1 MTKVSTITPCYNM
14 SKYMKGFLDNLS
26 TQTHKDLEIVLD
38 HNDPSDEEVKLVEEY
53 NEQYDNI
60 LHIKVEGVDPI
71 GTSMNRCIE
80 YATGDYLCIWN
91 VDDLRTPDSIE
102 VMAKALDENPDVD
115 FVYGNYIIVPKFGST
130 EGQYVDETGEK
141 MNYNRYDLGPYFMFR
156 KSLLEKSGVFDEQL
170 VQGADYD
177 LALRLAFNAKGLHLP
192 INLGYYLN
200 EGLGQSTKPDSK
212 QPIERTVIELRY
224 NIRVLEPH
232 LVPYT
237 RTYDVGNII
246 VDEEKFQ
253 FLILDESHNT
263 EKIISDTQSS
273 PYIKWNDESLADLI
287 RNDNVYNVFI
297 FNKDG
302 NHGYFSLLHNLTSNI
317 EGTIVE
323 LGNREGL
330 GILSIYDALSEK
342 VNYIHLIL

>member
-38 HNDPSDEEVKLVEEY
+38 HNDPSEEEVKLVEDY

-115 FVYGNYIIVPKFGST
+115 FVYGNYVIVPKFGGT
-130 EGQYVDETGEK
+130 EGQYVDETGREDELTTG
-141 MNYNRYDLGPYFMFR
+141 MILGPYFMFR

-200 EGLGQSTKPDSK
+200 EGLGQSTKPNSK

-237 RTYDVGNII
+237 RSYDVGNII
-246 VDEEKFQ
+246 VDEEK
-253 FLILDESHNT
+253 I
-263 EKIISDTQSS
+263 
-273 PYIKWNDESLADLI
+273 P
-287 RNDNVYNVFI
+287 V
-297 FNKDG
+297 
-302 NHGYFSLLHNLTSNI
+302 SNF
-317 EGTIVE
+317 
-323 LGNREGL
+323 R
-330 GILSIYDALSEK
+330 
-342 VNYIHLIL
+342 

>member
-115 FVYGNYIIVPKFGST
+115 FVYGNYVIVPKFGGT
-130 EGQYVDETGEK
+130 EGQYVDETGREDELTTG
-141 MNYNRYDLGPYFMFR
+141 MILGPYFMFR
-156 KSLLEKSGVFDEQL
+156 KSILEKSGIFDEQL

-177 LALRLAFNAKGLHLP
+177 LALRLAMNGKGLHLP

-200 EGLGQSTKPDSK
+200 EGLGQSTKPNSK

-237 RTYDVGNII
+237 RSYDVDNII
-246 VDEEKFQ
+246 VDEEKIPVST
-253 FLILDESHNT
+253 L
-263 EKIISDTQSS
+263 K
-273 PYIKWNDESLADLI
+273 
-287 RNDNVYNVFI
+287 
-297 FNKDG
+297 
-302 NHGYFSLLHNLTSNI
+302 
-317 EGTIVE
+317 
-323 LGNREGL
+323 
-330 GILSIYDALSEK
+330 
-342 VNYIHLIL
+342 

>member
-38 HNDPSDEEVKLVEEY
+38 HNDPSDEEVKMVEEY
-53 NEQYDNI
+53 NEQHDNI

-130 EGQYVDETGEK
+130 EGQYVDETGREDELTTG
-141 MNYNRYDLGPYFMFR
+141 MILGPYFMFR
-156 KSLLEKSGVFDEQL
+156 KSLLKKSGVFDEQL

-200 EGLGQSTKPDSK
+200 EGLGQSTKPNSK

-237 RTYDVGNII
+237 RSYDVGNII
-246 VDEEKFQ
+246 VDEEK
-253 FLILDESHNT
+253 I
-263 EKIISDTQSS
+263 
-273 PYIKWNDESLADLI
+273 P
-287 RNDNVYNVFI
+287 V
-297 FNKDG
+297 
-302 NHGYFSLLHNLTSNI
+302 SNF
-317 EGTIVE
+317 
-323 LGNREGL
+323 R
-330 GILSIYDALSEK
+330 
-342 VNYIHLIL
+342 

>member
-38 HNDPSDEEVKLVEEY
+38 HNDPSDEEVKLVEDY

-102 VMAKALDENPDVD
+102 VMAKALDDNPDID
-115 FVYGNYIIVPKFGST
+115 FVYGNYTIVPNFGGT
-130 EGQYVDETGEK
+130 EGQYVDETGREDELTTG
-141 MNYNRYDLGPYFMFR
+141 MILGPYFMFR

-177 LALRLAFNAKGLHLP
+177 LALRLAYNGKGLHLP

-212 QPIERTVIELRY
+212 QPLERTVIELRY
-224 NIRVLEPH
+224 GIRVLEPQ

-237 RTYDVGNII
+237 QTYDVENII
-246 VDEEKFQ
+246 VDEEKIPVANF
-253 FLILDESHNT
+253 
-263 EKIISDTQSS
+263 K
-273 PYIKWNDESLADLI
+273 
-287 RNDNVYNVFI
+287 
-297 FNKDG
+297 
-302 NHGYFSLLHNLTSNI
+302 
-317 EGTIVE
+317 
-323 LGNREGL
+323 
-330 GILSIYDALSEK
+330 
-342 VNYIHLIL
+342 

>member
-115 FVYGNYIIVPKFGST
+115 FVYGNYVIVPNFGGT
-130 EGQYVDETGEK
+130 EGQYVDETGREDELK
-141 MNYNRYDLGPYFMFR
+141 TGMILGPYFMFR
-156 KSLLEKSGVFDEQL
+156 KSILEKSGVFDEQL

-177 LALRLAFNAKGLHLP
+177 LALRLALNGKGLHLP

-200 EGLGQSTKPDSK
+200 EGLGQSTKPNSK
-212 QPIERTVIELRY
+212 QPIERTVIELS
-224 NIRVLEPH
+224 
-232 LVPYT
+232 
-237 RTYDVGNII
+237 
-246 VDEEKFQ
+246 
-253 FLILDESHNT
+253 LIH
-263 EKIISDTQSS
+263 I
-273 PYIKWNDESLADLI
+273 
-287 RNDNVYNVFI
+287 
-297 FNKDG
+297 
-302 NHGYFSLLHNLTSNI
+302 
-317 EGTIVE
+317 
-323 LGNREGL
+323 
-330 GILSIYDALSEK
+330 
-342 VNYIHLIL
+342 

>member
-115 FVYGNYIIVPKFGST
+115 FVYGNYIIVPRFGST
-130 EGQYVDETGEK
+130 EGQYVDETGREDELK
-141 MNYNRYDLGPYFMFR
+141 TGMILGPYFMFR

-170 VQGADYD
+170 IQGADYD

-237 RTYDVGNII
+237 RSYDVGNII
-246 VDEEKFQ
+246 VDEEK
-253 FLILDESHNT
+253 I
-263 EKIISDTQSS
+263 
-273 PYIKWNDESLADLI
+273 P
-287 RNDNVYNVFI
+287 V
-297 FNKDG
+297 
-302 NHGYFSLLHNLTSNI
+302 SNF
-317 EGTIVE
+317 
-323 LGNREGL
+323 R
-330 GILSIYDALSEK
+330 
-342 VNYIHLIL
+342 

>member
-1 MTKVSTITPCYNM
+1 
-14 SKYMKGFLDNLS
+14 MKGFLDNLS

-130 EGQYVDETGEK
+130 EGQYVDETGREDELTTG
-141 MNYNRYDLGPYFMFR
+141 MILGPYFMFR
-156 KSLLEKSGVFDEQL
+156 KSILEKSGIFDEQL

-177 LALRLAFNAKGLHLP
+177 LALRLAMNGKGLHLP

-200 EGLGQSTKPDSK
+200 EGLGQSTKPNSK

-232 LVPYT
+232 IVPYT
-237 RTYDVGNII
+237 RSYDVENII
-246 VDEEKFQ
+246 VDEEK
-253 FLILDESHNT
+253 IPVS
-263 EKIISDTQSS
+263 
-273 PYIKWNDESLADLI
+273 
-287 RNDNVYNVFI
+287 
-297 FNKDG
+297 
-302 NHGYFSLLHNLTSNI
+302 NL
-317 EGTIVE
+317 
-323 LGNREGL
+323 R
-330 GILSIYDALSEK
+330 
-342 VNYIHLIL
+342 

>member
-53 NEQYDNI
+53 NEEYDNI

-115 FVYGNYIIVPKFGST
+115 FVYGNYVIVPKFGGT
-130 EGQYVDETGEK
+130 EGQYVDETGREDELTTG
-141 MNYNRYDLGPYFMFR
+141 MILGPYFMFR
-156 KSLLEKSGVFDEQL
+156 KSILEKSGVFDEQL

-177 LALRLAFNAKGLHLP
+177 LALRLALNGKGLHLP

-200 EGLGQSTKPDSK
+200 EGLGQSTKPNSK

-237 RTYDVGNII
+237 REYDVENII
-246 VDEEKFQ
+246 VDEEK
-253 FLILDESHNT
+253 IAVS
-263 EKIISDTQSS
+263 
-273 PYIKWNDESLADLI
+273 
-287 RNDNVYNVFI
+287 
-297 FNKDG
+297 
-302 NHGYFSLLHNLTSNI
+302 NL
-317 EGTIVE
+317 
-323 LGNREGL
+323 
-330 GILSIYDALSEK
+330 K
-342 VNYIHLIL
+342 

>member
-1 MTKVSTITPCYNM
+1 
-14 SKYMKGFLDNLS
+14 MKGFLDNLS

-38 HNDPSDEEVKLVEEY
+38 HNDPSAEEVKLVEEY

-115 FVYGNYIIVPKFGST
+115 FVYGNYVIVPRFGGI
-130 EGQYVDETGEK
+130 EGQYVDETGREDELTTG
-141 MNYNRYDLGPYFMFR
+141 MILGPYFMFR
-156 KSLLEKSGVFDEQL
+156 KSILEKSGVFDEQL

-177 LALRLAFNAKGLHLP
+177 LALRLAMNGKGLHLP

-200 EGLGQSTKPDSK
+200 EGLGQSTKPNSK

-237 RTYDVGNII
+237 RSYDVDNII
-246 VDEEKFQ
+246 VDEEK
-253 FLILDESHNT
+253 I
-263 EKIISDTQSS
+263 
-273 PYIKWNDESLADLI
+273 PVA
-287 RNDNVYNVFI
+287 
-297 FNKDG
+297 
-302 NHGYFSLLHNLTSNI
+302 NLT
-317 EGTIVE
+317 
-323 LGNREGL
+323 
-330 GILSIYDALSEK
+330 
-342 VNYIHLIL
+342 

>member
-38 HNDPSDEEVKLVEEY
+38 HNDPSDEEVNLVEEY
-53 NEQYDNI
+53 NEEYDNI

-115 FVYGNYIIVPKFGST
+115 FVYGNYVIVSRFGGT
-130 EGQYVDETGEK
+130 EGQYVDETGREDELTTG
-141 MNYNRYDLGPYFMFR
+141 MILGPYFMFR
-156 KSLLEKSGVFDEQL
+156 KSILEKSGIFDEQL

-177 LALRLAFNAKGLHLP
+177 LALRLALNGKGLHLP

-200 EGLGQSTKPDSK
+200 EGLGQSTKPNSK
-212 QPIERTVIELRY
+212 QPIERTVIELSY
-224 NIRVLEPH
+224 KIRVLEPH

-237 RTYDVGNII
+237 RDYDVENII
-246 VDEEKFQ
+246 VDEEK
-253 FLILDESHNT
+253 IPVS
-263 EKIISDTQSS
+263 
-273 PYIKWNDESLADLI
+273 
-287 RNDNVYNVFI
+287 
-297 FNKDG
+297 
-302 NHGYFSLLHNLTSNI
+302 NL
-317 EGTIVE
+317 
-323 LGNREGL
+323 
-330 GILSIYDALSEK
+330 K
-342 VNYIHLIL
+342 

>member
-115 FVYGNYIIVPKFGST
+115 FVYGNYVIVPRFGGT
-130 EGQYVDETGEK
+130 EGQYVDETGREDELTTG
-141 MNYNRYDLGPYFMFR
+141 MILGPFFMFR
-156 KSLLEKSGVFDEQL
+156 KSLIEKSGVFDEQL
-170 VQGADYD
+170 IQGADYD
-177 LALRLAFNAKGLHLP
+177 LALRLAFNGKGLHLP
-192 INLGYYLN
+192 VNLGYYLN
-200 EGLGQSTKPDSK
+200 EGLGQSTKPNSK
-212 QPIERTVIELRY
+212 QPIERTVIEMRY
-224 NIRVLEPH
+224 NIRVLEPQ
-232 LVPYT
+232 LMPYT
-237 RTYDVGNII
+237 SEYDVENII
-246 VDEEKFQ
+246 VDEEK
-253 FLILDESHNT
+253 IPVST
-263 EKIISDTQSS
+263 YS
-273 PYIKWNDESLADLI
+273 
-287 RNDNVYNVFI
+287 
-297 FNKDG
+297 
-302 NHGYFSLLHNLTSNI
+302 
-317 EGTIVE
+317 
-323 LGNREGL
+323 
-330 GILSIYDALSEK
+330 
-342 VNYIHLIL
+342 

>member
-115 FVYGNYIIVPKFGST
+115 FVYGNYVIVPRFGGT
-130 EGQYVDETGEK
+130 EGQYVDETGREDELTTG
-141 MNYNRYDLGPYFMFR
+141 MILGPYFMFR
-156 KSLLEKSGVFDEQL
+156 KSILEKSGVFDEQL

-177 LALRLAFNAKGLHLP
+177 LALRLAFNGKGLHLP

-200 EGLGQSTKPDSK
+200 EGLGQSTKPNSK

-232 LVPYT
+232 LVPET
-237 RTYDVGNII
+237 REYDVMNII
-246 VDEEKFQ
+246 VDEEK
-253 FLILDESHNT
+253 I
-263 EKIISDTQSS
+263 
-273 PYIKWNDESLADLI
+273 P
-287 RNDNVYNVFI
+287 V
-297 FNKDG
+297 
-302 NHGYFSLLHNLTSNI
+302 SNF
-317 EGTIVE
+317 
-323 LGNREGL
+323 R
-330 GILSIYDALSEK
+330 
-342 VNYIHLIL
+342 

>member
-102 VMAKALDENPDVD
+102 VMAKALDDNPDVD
-115 FVYGNYIIVPKFGST
+115 FVYGNYTIVPNFGGT
-130 EGQYVDETGEK
+130 QGQYVDETGREDELTTG
-141 MNYNRYDLGPYFMFR
+141 MILGPYFMFR
-156 KSLLEKSGVFDEQL
+156 KSILEKSGVFDEQL

-177 LALRLAFNAKGLHLP
+177 LALRLAFNGKGLHLP

-212 QPIERTVIELRY
+212 QPVERTVIELRY
-224 NIRVLEPH
+224 DIRVLEPQ

-237 RTYDVGNII
+237 KTYDIENII
-246 VDEEKFQ
+246 VDEEK
-253 FLILDESHNT
+253 IPVS
-263 EKIISDTQSS
+263 
-273 PYIKWNDESLADLI
+273 
-287 RNDNVYNVFI
+287 
-297 FNKDG
+297 
-302 NHGYFSLLHNLTSNI
+302 NL
-317 EGTIVE
+317 
-323 LGNREGL
+323 R
-330 GILSIYDALSEK
+330 
-342 VNYIHLIL
+342 

>member
-53 NEQYDNI
+53 NEEYDNI

-115 FVYGNYIIVPKFGST
+115 FVYGNYVIVPNFGGT
-130 EGQYVDETGEK
+130 EGQYVDETGREDELTTG
-141 MNYNRYDLGPYFMFR
+141 MILGPYFMFR
-156 KSLLEKSGVFDEQL
+156 KSILEKSGVFDEQL

-177 LALRLAFNAKGLHLP
+177 LALRLALNGKGLHLP

-200 EGLGQSTKPDSK
+200 EGLGQSTKPNSK
-212 QPIERTVIELRY
+212 QPIERTVIEIRY

-237 RTYDVGNII
+237 REYDVMNII
-246 VDEEKFQ
+246 VDEEK
-253 FLILDESHNT
+253 I
-263 EKIISDTQSS
+263 
-273 PYIKWNDESLADLI
+273 P
-287 RNDNVYNVFI
+287 V
-297 FNKDG
+297 
-302 NHGYFSLLHNLTSNI
+302 SNF
-317 EGTIVE
+317 
-323 LGNREGL
+323 
-330 GILSIYDALSEK
+330 K
-342 VNYIHLIL
+342 

>member
-115 FVYGNYIIVPKFGST
+115 FVYGNYVIVPKFGST
-130 EGQYVDETGEK
+130 EGQYVDETGREDELTTG
-141 MNYNRYDLGPYFMFR
+141 MILGPYFMFR

-246 VDEEKFQ
+246 VDEEKIQ
-253 FLILDESHNT
+253 
-263 EKIISDTQSS
+263 
-273 PYIKWNDESLADLI
+273 
-287 RNDNVYNVFI
+287 V
-297 FNKDG
+297 
-302 NHGYFSLLHNLTSNI
+302 SNF
-317 EGTIVE
+317 
-323 LGNREGL
+323 R
-330 GILSIYDALSEK
+330 
-342 VNYIHLIL
+342 

>member
-115 FVYGNYIIVPKFGST
+115 FVYGNYTIVPNFGGT
-130 EGQYVDETGEK
+130 EGQYVDETGREDELTTG
-141 MNYNRYDLGPYFMFR
+141 MILGPYFMFR
-156 KSLLEKSGVFDEQL
+156 KSILKKSGVFDEQL
-170 VQGADYD
+170 IQGADYD
-177 LALRLAFNAKGLHLP
+177 LALRLALNGKGLHIP
-192 INLGYYLN
+192 VNLGYYLN
-200 EGLGQSTKPDSK
+200 EGLGQSTKPNSK

-237 RTYDVGNII
+237 REYDVNNII
-246 VDEEKFQ
+246 VDEEK
-253 FLILDESHNT
+253 
-263 EKIISDTQSS
+263 ISVST
-273 PYIKWNDESLADLI
+273 YL
-287 RNDNVYNVFI
+287 
-297 FNKDG
+297 
-302 NHGYFSLLHNLTSNI
+302 
-317 EGTIVE
+317 
-323 LGNREGL
+323 
-330 GILSIYDALSEK
+330 
-342 VNYIHLIL
+342 

>member
-14 SKYMKGFLDNLS
+14 SKYMEGFLDNLS

-53 NEQYDNI
+53 NEEYDNI

-115 FVYGNYIIVPKFGST
+115 FVYGNYVIVPNFGGT
-130 EGQYVDETGEK
+130 EGQYVDETGREDELTTG
-141 MNYNRYDLGPYFMFR
+141 MILGPYFMFR
-156 KSLLEKSGVFDEQL
+156 KSILEKSGVFDEQL

-177 LALRLAFNAKGLHLP
+177 LALRLALNGKGLHLP

-200 EGLGQSTKPDSK
+200 EGLGQSTKPNSK

-237 RTYDVGNII
+237 REYDVENII
-246 VDEEKFQ
+246 VDEEK
-253 FLILDESHNT
+253 IAVS
-263 EKIISDTQSS
+263 
-273 PYIKWNDESLADLI
+273 
-287 RNDNVYNVFI
+287 
-297 FNKDG
+297 
-302 NHGYFSLLHNLTSNI
+302 NL
-317 EGTIVE
+317 
-323 LGNREGL
+323 
-330 GILSIYDALSEK
+330 K
-342 VNYIHLIL
+342 

>member
-38 HNDPSDEEVKLVEEY
+38 HNDPSDEEVKLVEDY

-115 FVYGNYIIVPKFGST
+115 FVYGNYVIVPKFGST
-130 EGQYVDETGEK
+130 QGQYVDESGREGELTTG
-141 MNYNRYDLGPYFMFR
+141 MILGPYFMFR

-177 LALRLAFNAKGLHLP
+177 LALRLAFNGKGLHLP

-200 EGLGQSTKPDSK
+200 EGLGQSTKPNSK

-232 LVPYT
+232 LVPET
-237 RTYDVGNII
+237 REYDVMNII
-246 VDEEKFQ
+246 VD
-253 FLILDESHNT
+253 D
-263 EKIISDTQSS
+263 EKI
-273 PYIKWNDESLADLI
+273 P
-287 RNDNVYNVFI
+287 V
-297 FNKDG
+297 
-302 NHGYFSLLHNLTSNI
+302 SNF
-317 EGTIVE
+317 
-323 LGNREGL
+323 
-330 GILSIYDALSEK
+330 K
-342 VNYIHLIL
+342 Q

>member
-1 MTKVSTITPCYNM
+1 MTKVSTITPCFNM
-14 SKYMKGFLDNLS
+14 SKYIKGFLDNLS

-38 HNDPSDEEVKLVEEY
+38 HNDPSDEEVKLVEDY

-102 VMAKALDENPDVD
+102 VMAKALDENPDVA
-115 FVYGNYIIVPKFGST
+115 FVYGNYTIVPNFGGT
-130 EGQYVDETGEK
+130 EGQYVDETGREDELTTG
-141 MNYNRYDLGPYFMFR
+141 MILGPYFMFR
-156 KSLLEKSGVFDEQL
+156 KSILDKSGVFDEQL

-177 LALRLAFNAKGLHLP
+177 LALRLAFNGKGLHLP
-192 INLGYYLN
+192 VNLGYYLN

-224 NIRVLEPH
+224 NIRVLEPN

-237 RTYDVGNII
+237 RSYDVGNII
-246 VDEEKFQ
+246 VDEEK
-253 FLILDESHNT
+253 IPVS
-263 EKIISDTQSS
+263 
-273 PYIKWNDESLADLI
+273 
-287 RNDNVYNVFI
+287 
-297 FNKDG
+297 
-302 NHGYFSLLHNLTSNI
+302 NL
-317 EGTIVE
+317 
-323 LGNREGL
+323 R
-330 GILSIYDALSEK
+330 
-342 VNYIHLIL
+342 